1 MNLYLIIDGVTKQVI
16 AVCDSKTNAEQIWRT
31 IIREKV

>member
-16 AVCDSKTNAEQIWRT
+16 AICDSKANAEQMVRNFIKTW
-31 IIREKV
+31 